1 MIKNW
6 KKSIISEKATLSQ
19 AVKAINS
26 NKLKVA
32 VIINKKNNVLGLLTD
47 GDIRRAILN
56 EKSLKTKALNVATK
70 NPLVIPKNIDYEKIK
85 QLMYKNDILQLPVVD
100 KKNRI
105 ISIISSKDL
114 SLSRQVKKKEQF

>member
-6 KKSIISEKATLSQ
+6 KKSIISENATLSQ

-100 KKNRI
+100 KNRI
-105 ISIISSKDL
+105 ISIISSQDL
-114 SLSRQVKKKEQF
+114 SLSRQVKTRF

>member
-6 KKSIISEKATLSQ
+6 KKSIISENATLSQ

-47 GDIRRAILN
+47 GDIRRAILKGSN
-56 EKSLKTKALNVATK
+56 LETT
-70 NPLVIPKNIDYEKIK
+70 IK
-85 QLMYKNDILQLPVVD
+85 DFIK
-100 KKNRI
+100 KKNR
-105 ISIISSKDL
+105 
-114 SLSRQVKKKEQF
+114 